1 MEDREQDY
9 VQIGAVTGFRVKIPP
24 KTFSQALPDVY
35 MTENP
40 VELQEVTYSAAGR
53 GVRRTYSGR
62 EPTFLE
68 FTSSAPPRAKL
79 HKHDYFELM
88 LILSQRFEM
97 QIESQRCEFHRGDV
111 CILDRATRHGEH
123 FDPGAAVF
131 YLVLSPDY
139 LLNWPREEGA
149 ALPPALRKFFAK
161 GVRDTAQ
168 QNKDYFFFESHT
180 RQAAG
185 AQALMEALRRE
196 FSEKRPGYQ
205 LFVRG
210 WLYRLFCLLF
220 DTGRYRADYV
230 DLGAD
235 GGFSLAFS
243 AKQILDRAKR
253 RMTKQELA
261 ERLNYNADYI
271 DRVFHRHYGYTV
283 PAYTRA
289 VCLRQAAYLLRSTG
303 QCVHDIAKQVGFVN
317 RTNFYALFAREYGCT
332 PAEYRRRSAPGDLQP
347 PR

>member
-1 MEDREQDY
+1 MENWDQDY
-9 VQIGAVTGFRVKIPP
+9 VQIGAVTGFHVKVPP

-88 LILSQRFEM
+88 LILSERFEM
-97 QIESQRCEFHRGDV
+97 QIESQLCEFHRGDV
-111 CILDRATRHGEH
+111 CLLDRATRHGEH

-149 ALPPALRKFFAK
+149 ALPPALQKFFAK
-161 GVRDTAQ
+161 GARDTAQ
-168 QNKDYFFFESHT
+168 QNKDYFFFQSHT
-180 RQAAG
+180 RQVAG
-185 AQALMEALRRE
+185 AREPMEALRRE
-196 FSEKRPGYQ
+196 FSDKQPGYQ

-210 WLYRLFCLLF
+210 WLYRLFRLLF
-220 DTGRYRADYV
+220 DTDCYRADYV

-235 GGFSLAFS
+235 AGFSLAFS
-243 AKQILDRAKR
+243 AKQLLDKAKR

-261 ERLNYNADYI
+261 ERLNYNAEYI
-271 DRVFHRHYGYTV
+271 DRVFHRHYGCTV

-289 VCLRQAAYLLRSTG
+289 VCLRRAAYLLRSTG
-303 QCVHDIAKQVGFVN
+303 LCVQDIARQVGFVN

-332 PAEYRRRSAPGDLQP
+332 PAEYRRRSATADLP
-347 PR
+347 PAR